1 MHHTDRWIRG
11 AVPDTALALSWVP
24 FAVAA
29 RSLETNAGSLRM
41 MFAWVM
47 FMSFA
52 HQPLTFPLVYA
63 SPWRLATHKRLF
75 TWFPA
80 IALVVIAI
88 STQLSMTLVVVVGGL
103 WNAEHVLMQRYGLT
117 RVYGRKG
124 KDDQGSLERWMLVTW
139 FLVPLL
145 WTTARGQLDRV
156 VDRMS
161 SGSVDAGAARVLAKM
176 TAEAQVGAVLVG
188 AAALYLTVRWAAR
201 ERRSPAAPNYP
212 KWLYL
217 GSTAAL
223 FGLAFVDPVAAI
235 VGFVASHSVEYFVLV
250 NRSVASEARQ
260 VGPLSRIARCA
271 HGRLLFFAFYGLVVV
286 ATFLLLYRVVPASF
300 LLVAVLVIGA
310 THFFYD
316 AFIWKLRNPNVAAS
330 LAAPPPASA
339 VALETQP
346 A

>member
-1 MHHTDRWIRG
+1 
-11 AVPDTALALSWVP
+11 
-24 FAVAA
+24 
-29 RSLETNAGSLRM
+29 
-41 MFAWVM
+41 
-47 FMSFA
+47 
-52 HQPLTFPLVYA
+52 
-63 SPWRLATHKRLF
+63 
-75 TWFPA
+75 
-80 IALVVIAI
+80 
-88 STQLSMTLVVVVGGL
+88 
-103 WNAEHVLMQRYGLT
+103 
-117 RVYGRKG
+117 
-124 KDDQGSLERWMLVTW
+124 
-139 FLVPLL
+139 
-145 WTTARGQLDRV
+145 
-156 VDRMS
+156 
-161 SGSVDAGAARVLAKM
+161 M

-235 VGFVASHSVEYFVLV
+235 VGFVSSHSVEYFVLV

-310 THFFYD
+310 THFFYRRVHMEAPQPERRGVTGRSAARVRRRPGD
-316 AFIWKLRNPNVAAS
+316 AARLALRE
-330 LAAPPPASA
+330 APSPCHRGLYNARKK
-339 VALETQP
+339 
-346 A
+346 